1 MARAYHA
8 LVHALAVIA
17 ALVLG
22 LIAVLVTIDV
32 LARNLRV
39 GTIPWI
45 TEVSEYSLPLATFF
59 VAPWLLDR
67 GEHVRLDIFLQ
78 SMGRRAALWT
88 ERIADLIGL
97 AVCAVFVFY
106 SVRLIDDSMRIG
118 SMIYK
123 TLEIPEWWTY
133 APVPLCFALLAIGF
147 LRRLGVFTADRP

>member
-22 LIAVLVTIDV
+22 LVAVLVTVDV
-32 LARNLRV
+32 LARNLQI
-39 GTIPWI
+39 GTLPWI

-59 VAPWLLDR
+59 VAPWLLHR
-67 GEHVRLDIFLQ
+67 GEHVRLDIALQ
-78 SMGRRAALWT
+78 RMGRRAALWT

-97 AVCAVFVFY
+97 AVCMVFVFY
-106 SVRLIDDSMRIG
+106 SIRLIDDSMRLG
-118 SMIYK
+118 SKIYK

-133 APVPLCFALLAIGF
+133 APVPLSFALLAIGF
-147 LRRLGVFTADRP
+147 IRRLGIRAADHP